1 MAKGINKFKEWIGIG
16 DEFEEEELDE
26 ELLDDE
32 LEEEPEEPDEIKK
45 PPKKVRRNIMTSSYS
60 AGKKAGFDASLVV
73 AKPQSFEESKEI
85 CDKLKQRKGV
95 YVNLEGLDKILAQ
108 RIVDFIGGSVY
119 ALEGNIKKVA
129 SAGFI
134 VVPDNIAI
142 SSDVDDEE
150 DQSEENFGWMK

>member
-1 MAKGINKFKEWIGIG
+1 MAKGMNKFKEWIGIG
-16 DEFEEEELDE
+16 DEVEEEEMELESDLAEEDDDE
-26 ELLDDE
+26 EE
-32 LEEEPEEPDEIKK
+32 VYSKPSKRVKK
-45 PPKKVRRNIMTSSYS
+45 STPAPAFVAS
-60 AGKKAGFDASLVV
+60 KKAGIDASLVV
-73 AKPQSFEESKEI
+73 SKPQNFEESKEI

-134 VVPDNIAI
+134 VVPDNISIA
-142 SSDVDDEE
+142 SDLEGRDDDGGNYE
-150 DQSEENFGWMK
+150 WLK

>member
-16 DEFEEEELDE
+16 DEFEEEELEE
-26 ELLDDE
+26 ELIED
-32 LEEEPEEPDEIKK
+32 EPEEETEEHDEIKK
-45 PPKKVRRNIMTSSYS
+45 PAKKVRRNIMTSSYS
-60 AGKKAGFDASLVV
+60 AGKKAGIDAALVV
-73 AKPQSFEESKEI
+73 AKPQNFEDSKEI

-142 SSDVDDEE
+142 SSDVDD
-150 DQSEENFGWMK
+150 DDVSEESFGWMK

>member
-1 MAKGINKFKEWIGIG
+1 MAKSINKFKEWIGIG
-16 DEFEEEELDE
+16 DEYEEELEDME
-26 ELLDDE
+26 EQEPMEAEEDD
-32 LEEEPEEPDEIKK
+32 DVKK
-45 PPKKVRRNIMTSSYS
+45 TV
-60 AGKKAGFDASLVV
+60 KKAKKGALPGSYASAKKGSFDASLVV
-73 AKPQSFEESKEI
+73 VKPQNFEDSKDI

-95 YVNLEGLDKILAQ
+95 YINLEGIDKIMAQ

-142 SSDVDDEE
+142 SSEVEEKDDA
-150 DQSEENFGWMK
+150 SEENYSWMK

>member
-16 DEFEEEELDE
+16 DEVEEEEMELESDINEDEVDE
-26 ELLDDE
+26 EE
-32 LEEEPEEPDEIKK
+32 YTRPARRVKK
-45 PPKKVRRNIMTSSYS
+45 SSPAPAFAAS
-60 AGKKAGFDASLVV
+60 KKAGIDASLVV
-73 AKPQSFEESKEI
+73 SKPQNFEESKEI

-134 VVPDNIAI
+134 VVPDNISIA
-142 SSDVDDEE
+142 SDPEGKDD
-150 DQSEENFGWMK
+150 DGENYEWLK